1 MADPE
6 LRPKLPAKSPA
17 KLPAKPRERSNQH
30 YRTRKDLLAAA
41 ARLMREG
48 RKPSLEEVAEDAR
61 VSRATAYRY
70 FPSLEVM
77 LAEASVHIAMPEV
90 SGLFDGDD
98 GTDPT
103 ARALKAERALHR
115 VVYDNEPALRVML
128 ASSLLVETKGLP
140 VRQNRRLPL
149 IEAALAPARGRMSA
163 EDHARLC
170 GALALLLGPEAMI
183 VFQDVL
189 RVDEAAARNVKEWAV
204 RALVRAALDGSQGV
218 PEDVPADVPKRRGP
232 PRA

>member
-1 MADPE
+1 MAE
-6 LRPKLPAKSPA
+6 
-17 KLPAKPRERSNQH
+17 AKPRERSNQH

-41 ARLMREG
+41 ARLMKEG
-48 RKPSLEEVAEDAR
+48 RKPSLEEVAENAR

-70 FPSLEVM
+70 FPNLEVM

-98 GTDPT
+98 TTDPT

-115 VVYDNEPALRVML
+115 IVYDNEPALRVML
-128 ASSLLVETKGLP
+128 ASSLLVENKAVP

-149 IEAALAPARGRMSA
+149 IEAALAPARDEMTDDDYR
-163 EDHARLC
+163 HLC

-183 VFQDVL
+183 VFRDVL
-189 RVDEAAARNVKEWAV
+189 RVDEVTARDVKEWAV
-204 RALVRAALDGSQGV
+204 RALVRAALDG
-218 PEDVPADVPKRRGP
+218 DVPGNVPKSPAP
-232 PRA
+232 PASPAA